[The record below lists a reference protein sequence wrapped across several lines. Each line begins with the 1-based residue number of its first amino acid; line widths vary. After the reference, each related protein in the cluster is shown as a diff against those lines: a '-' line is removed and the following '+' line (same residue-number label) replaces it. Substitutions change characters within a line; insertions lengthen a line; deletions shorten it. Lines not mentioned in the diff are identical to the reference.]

1 MAHNGHDL
9 ELASARLA
17 ADQADLLAL
26 GRPFV
31 ANPDLVE
38 RLKTGAPLAVLDP
51 KTLYGGGAQGY
62 IDDPTLAEVGALA

>member
-38 RLKTGAPLAVLDP
+38 RLKTGAPLAALDP
-51 KTLYGGGAQGY
+51 KTLYGGGAQGH
-62 IDDPTLAEVGALA
+62 IDDPTLAEAGALA